1 MLCIRMFEERVVDLV
16 RRGEITGG
24 VHSSLGQEA
33 ETVGACMALR
43 PDDFM
48 TGNHRSHGH
57 PIAKGADLKPLMA
70 ELLGKRTG
78 VCGGKGGSMHLADFA
93 VGSLGESGIV
103 GSGMPVAVGAG
114 LSAKLRRTGQVCLC
128 FFGDGAVNQGAFH
141 ESVNLAAIWKVP
153 VVFVCEN
160 NQYAVMTPTSY
171 SVAGG
176 SIADRA
182 KAYGIPGQSVDGQD
196 PETVYEAVQK
206 AANRARVGDGPSLV
220 EAQTYRYR
228 DHAEFGGLQFP
239 PYRPEGEME
248 RWQERDPIH
257 SYRSK
262 LVETGALTADAASS
276 IEDAARALVN
286 EAVAFGRESPYPDLA
301 EAFIDVFATPVLTR

>member
-1 MLCIRMFEERVVDLV
+1 
-16 RRGEITGG
+16 
-24 VHSSLGQEA
+24 
-33 ETVGACMALR
+33 
-43 PDDFM
+43 
-48 TGNHRSHGH
+48 
-57 PIAKGADLKPLMA
+57 
-70 ELLGKRTG
+70 
-78 VCGGKGGSMHLADFA
+78 MHLADFA

-114 LSAKLRRTGQVCLC
+114 LSAKLRRSGQVCLC

-182 KAYGIPGQSVDGQD
+182 KGYGIPGEAVDGQD
-196 PETVYEAVQK
+196 PETVYEAVQR
-206 AANRARVGDGPSLV
+206 AADRARNGDGPSLV
-220 EAQTYRYR
+220 EALTYRYR

-239 PYRPEGEME
+239 PYRPAGEME
-248 RWQERDPIH
+248 RWQERDPIE
-257 SYRSK
+257 SYRAK
-262 LVETGALTADAASS
+262 LVDSGVLSADRARS
-276 IEDAARALVN
+276 IEDAARALVD
-286 EAVAFGRESPYPDLA
+286 EAVAFARESPYPDVA
-301 EAFIDVFATPVLTR
+301 QAFDDVFATPVLTQ